1 MILHKAVNEFTVLD
15 RNLLTVHKVYKMDY
29 PSAKIV
35 EGTLVEFHLVAVVEP
50 KTGRIFCVLCIV
62 SNKSAVYKYGLF
74 HILKAYMNIHV
85 NFQIIEK
92 DSLVLLEMYS
102 FGITV
107 AYIRDIIV
115 RFFYRNRSRNIQR
128 RQFSSGS
135 NQEIVRILPF
145 RRDGIGKVR
154 LPAFLHNPAM
164 GPEFGFDTAAEFQP
178 EDFPAEFGKLFQF
191 GDAEFAGFTEGGQ
204 EFLPDFALRPKMNQ
218 KQGVEKEAVP
228 HFVGGDG
235 VQQFFQ
241 AFGGGLL
248 TLPHIGFQVVLAF
261 TAGNEPLEEKG
272 LFLGHVAAAAEDHSQ
287 MFDVEIFRVIFQF
300 RQLVALEGIAG
311 AFGPDQVL
319 PEFLR
324 LFHVTLLS
332 PRPPGYGQA
341 SDRHLSGGT
350 RR

>member
-1 MILHKAVNEFTVLD
+1 MTKSYTF
-15 RNLLTVHKVYKMDY
+15 
-29 PSAKIV
+29 
-35 EGTLVEFHLVAVVEP
+35 
-50 KTGRIFCVLCIV
+50 CIV
-62 SNKSAVYKYGLF
+62 VVYIGDG
-74 HILKAYMNIHV
+74 HG
-85 NFQIIEK
+85 E
-92 DSLVLLEMYS
+92 
-102 FGITV
+102 
-107 AYIRDIIV
+107 
-115 RFFYRNRSRNIQR
+115 FFCRHCSRNIQR
-128 RQFSSGS
+128 RELSGGG
-135 NQEIVRILPF
+135 NEEIVGIFPF
-145 RRDGIGKVR
+145 RGDGIRKVR

-178 EDFPAEFGKLFQF
+178 EDFSAESGKLFQF